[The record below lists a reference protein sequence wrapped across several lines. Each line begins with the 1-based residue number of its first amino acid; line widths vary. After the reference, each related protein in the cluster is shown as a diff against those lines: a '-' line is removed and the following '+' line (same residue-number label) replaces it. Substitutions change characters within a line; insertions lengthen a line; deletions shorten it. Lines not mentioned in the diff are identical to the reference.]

1 MYTCNA
7 MLYIHTKKRKLL
19 NCLNKPEKYKI
30 PKIRSFFQFQLEYK
44 SRAHCVRAAISPKI
58 NRELPDV
65 GKKLKLFK
73 CLSMR
78 LEVSCFC
85 WQKINTIY
93 RCQNAALIHVTS
105 FKYYIEYVLKFQ
117 IYRAMLLEG
126 VYTLSMPSAGH
137 IECSLPGIDS
147 SRARQL
153 PSLRQ
158 LALPI
163 HSFFFVSKQ

>member
-1 MYTCNA
+1 MNMYTCNA

-44 SRAHCVRAAISPKI
+44 SRAHCVRAAMSAKI

-85 WQKINTIY
+85 W
-93 RCQNAALIHVTS
+93 
-105 FKYYIEYVLKFQ
+105 
-117 IYRAMLLEG
+117 
-126 VYTLSMPSAGH
+126 
-137 IECSLPGIDS
+137 
-147 SRARQL
+147 
-153 PSLRQ
+153 
-158 LALPI
+158 
-163 HSFFFVSKQ
+163 

>member
-19 NCLNKPEKYKI
+19 NCLNKPENTKSQRYAV
-30 PKIRSFFQFQLEYK
+30 FFNSNWNK
-44 SRAHCVRAAISPKI
+44 KNRAHCVRAAISPKM

-85 WQKINTIY
+85 
-93 RCQNAALIHVTS
+93 R
-105 FKYYIEYVLKFQ
+105 
-117 IYRAMLLEG
+117 
-126 VYTLSMPSAGH
+126 
-137 IECSLPGIDS
+137 
-147 SRARQL
+147 
-153 PSLRQ
+153 
-158 LALPI
+158 
-163 HSFFFVSKQ
+163 